1 MSIGFR
7 TGSALQGMDDY
18 DSEYGPL
25 QPMNYDGIAMFA
37 GAAPANALSGWDEGR
52 SRDSGEV
59 ALMRAVLADAFKCF
73 YQAAGKNTRRARRLA
88 KEAEDWFFSDD
99 ANWPFSFVN
108 ICAALRLEPGYL
120 RRKLLLWLQ
129 QSPYG
134 PSRPWRHRVPRQR
147 HYKLAA

>member
-18 DSEYGPL
+18 ESEYNPL
-25 QPMNYDGIAMFA
+25 QPMSYDGIAIFA
-37 GAAPANALSGWDEGR
+37 GAASANAFSGCDEWRGG
-52 SRDSGEV
+52 DSGEV
-59 ALMRAVLADAFKCF
+59 ALLRAVLADAFKCF
-73 YQAAGKNTRRARRLA
+73 YQATEKNTRRARRLA

-134 PSRPWRHRVPRQR
+134 PSRRWPHRISRQR